1 MFVLLGNGGLV
12 VQNGGPAGVAVRRPG
27 AAKLQELFGDPVFAQ
42 KVDLASE
49 FTGFLPKREIN

>member
-42 KVDLASE
+42 KVDFTGE
-49 FTGFLPKREIN
+49 FTGFLPEREIN